1 MISNTKDT
9 LLCNRMTMAHDEA
22 HYIKPML
29 DLRRWPNIEPTMG
42 HNV

>member
-1 MISNTKDT
+1 MISKTKDT

-29 DLRRWPNIEPTMG
+29 DKMHESVICDI
-42 HNV
+42 